1 MFSAIFL
8 MTLSRACYTEGV
20 QQHPV
25 YAFDADGFPANQKVA
40 QFHDRQKEQRFFIAS
55 SLIFSAS
62 AMKLLL
68 LRITPV

>member
-8 MTLSRACYTEGV
+8 MIYRELAHTEGV

-25 YAFDADGFPANQKVA
+25 YAFDQTAFQRNQKVA
-40 QFHDRQKEQRFFIAS
+40 QFHDRQKEHDSLLRG

-68 LRITPV
+68 CE

>member
-8 MTLSRACYTEGV
+8 MTLCELAHTEGV

-25 YAFDADGFPANQKVA
+25 YVFDADTFQRNQQVA
-40 QFHDRQKEQRFFIAS
+40 QFHDRHKEQRFLLRG
-55 SLIFSAS
+55 SLIFSAN

-68 LRITPV
+68 LRKHRY